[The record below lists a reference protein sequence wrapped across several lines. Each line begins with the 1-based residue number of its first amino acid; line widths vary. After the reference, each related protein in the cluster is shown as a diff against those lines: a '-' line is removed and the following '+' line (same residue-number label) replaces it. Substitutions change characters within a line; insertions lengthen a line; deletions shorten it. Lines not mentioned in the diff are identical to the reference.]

1 MHSDAARLTD
11 SEPLREI
18 LDRLN
23 IGFYRSDR
31 ESRIAQ
37 VNRAALRIYGYAAED
52 LAAVVTT
59 RDTALNLLD
68 WQRVR
73 GQVMDLGYAAW
84 FIGQARRKD
93 GTRIYLEFSLRRLE
107 DADGSFTGI
116 EGVFRDVTAEVA
128 LMQEQAA
135 MTTAVQQ
142 AHQRSLLFSSLQ
154 EDLLFS
160 LSHDLKTPPV
170 VVQGF
175 AELLLRGRYGALTPE
190 QEKPVQTI
198 YRNILSLSDMVDQ
211 LLDFSRLLKQVHAAP
226 SCIPL
231 AQVWREECAG
241 FGKSGQVL
249 ASFSPC
255 LVDGDD
261 TVCVSRRALLYALR
275 NMACNALRLACPGRE
290 IVCSARR
297 HGPWVHLEL
306 DLLALPDDHPSL
318 QRLLE
323 AMFQPS
329 SPPLA
334 DAGLDG
340 TGLAATRYLAVLM
353 GGELSCEELGPTRG
367 RLTLRLPA
375 VPDANPES

>member
-1 MHSDAARLTD
+1 VHFDAEQMPD
-11 SEPLREI
+11 SEPLKEI

-37 VNRAALRIYGYAAED
+37 VN
-52 LAAVVTT
+52 LAAIRICGYTPEDPTLPFTT
-59 RDTALNLLD
+59 REMALDLMD

-73 GQVMDLGYAAW
+73 GQVMDLGYAAG
-84 FIGQARRKD
+84 FIGQVPRKD
-93 GTRIYLEFSLRRLE
+93 GSRLYLEFSLRRL
-107 DADGSFTGI
+107 DDPAGSFSGI

-135 MTTAVQQ
+135 MTATVQQ
-142 AHQRSLLFSSLQ
+142 AHQRSLQFSSLQ

-211 LLDFSRLLKQVHAAP
+211 LLDFSRLLKQVHAPP
-226 SCIPL
+226 SCMPL
-231 AQVWREECAG
+231 GQAWKEECAG

-255 LVDGDD
+255 QVEGDD
-261 TVCVSRRALLYALR
+261 TVFVSRRALLYALR
-275 NMACNALRLACPGRE
+275 NMACNALRIACPGRE
-290 IVCSARR
+290 IACAARQ

-306 DLLALPDDHPSL
+306 DLLALPEDHPTL

-323 AMFQPS
+323 GMFQPS
-329 SPPLA
+329 SAPLA

-353 GGELSCEELGPTRG
+353 GGDLSCEEIGPTRG
-367 RLTLRLPA
+367 KLTLRLPA
-375 VPDANPES
+375 PRPSTSR

>member
-1 MHSDAARLTD
+1 MNPDAARLPD

-18 LDRLN
+18 LDRLD

-31 ESRIAQ
+31 ESRITQ
-37 VNRAALRIYGYAAED
+37 VNHAAMRIYGYTADD
-52 LAAVVTT
+52 LGASVSTLETT
-59 RDTALNLLD
+59 QNRLD

-73 GQVMDLGYAAW
+73 GQVTEIGYAAG
-84 FIGQARRKD
+84 FVGQARRKD
-93 GTRIYLEFSLRRLE
+93 GSRIFLEFSLRRLE
-107 DADGSFTGI
+107 DADGSFAGI

-128 LMQEQAA
+128 LLREQAA
-135 MTTAVQQ
+135 LTSTVQQ

-175 AELLLRGRYGALTPE
+175 AELLLRGRYGTLSPE

-211 LLDFSRLLKQVHAAP
+211 LLDFSRLLKQAHAPP
-226 SCIPL
+226 SCISL
-231 AQVWREECAG
+231 AQAWREECAG

-261 TVCVSRRALLYALR
+261 TVCVSRMALLYALR

-290 IVCSARR
+290 IACSARR

-306 DLLALPDDHPSL
+306 DLPALPEDHPSL

-323 AMFQPS
+323 GMFQPS

-334 DAGLDG
+334 DAGLGG

-353 GGELSCEELGPTRG
+353 GGDLSCEEMGPTRG

-375 VPDANPES
+375 PLDASSEG